1 MENRGFKD
9 TSPLFSYIFA
19 YPDPTYSEVFVPLS
33 CVFYYFFRSRH
44 HPHRHSASNTSN
56 NAGNSSVRQ
65 QNFLKRS
72 ELAQSVMS
80 GVQPNHPYVQKQHQ
94 YYSPQVRRKSVDLP
108 LQLQNIRECPHEISS
123 DSSDEDQTILVASD
137 QLSALSVVQHHNQ
150 QKKAGNSNV
159 NPMQQQQ
166 PMLLHHHH
174 NHAKSSKSRQ
184 ISSQQPAYYGG
195 VHPVYL
201 PNSRLKAKKLQK
213 LPPPMTSTTVLPD
226 YPGIS
231 TNNICQGC
239 CQHHNISAGGGNAC
253 CSLSNN
259 VKSGEDNKKCIIS

>member
-1 MENRGFKD
+1 M
-9 TSPLFSYIFA
+9 
-19 YPDPTYSEVFVPLS
+19 YSFI
-33 CVFYYFFRSRH
+33 FRSRH
-44 HPHRHSASNTSN
+44 HPHRHSASSGS
-56 NAGNSSVRQ
+56 NAGSSRQ

-137 QLSALSVVQHHNQ
+137 QLSALSVVQHQHLQ

-184 ISSQQPAYYGG
+184 ISSQQQPAYYGG

-213 LPPPMTSTTVLPD
+213 MPPPMTSTVLPD
-226 YPGIS
+226 YPGIN
-231 TNNICQGC
+231 TNCQGC
-239 CQHHNISAGGGNAC
+239 CQYHSSGNTC
-253 CSLSNN
+253 CSLSNS

>member
-1 MENRGFKD
+1 MHN
-9 TSPLFSYIFA
+9 
-19 YPDPTYSEVFVPLS
+19 PDPTYSEHLS
-33 CVFYYFFRSRH
+33 SDHVYSIIFFRNKH
-44 HPHRHSASNTSN
+44 HPHRHSALNSSN

-72 ELAQSVMS
+72 ELAQSVMTTS
-80 GVQPNHPYVQKQHQ
+80 GVPSNHHHSHVQKQHQ

-137 QLSALSVVQHHNQ
+137 QLSALSVVQHQHHQ

-184 ISSQQPAYYGG
+184 ISSQQQPAYYGG